1 MKSSL
6 SLEVDFKKTE
16 MIGTSKYWTD
26 VARSRALD
34 KIRFWYIMSVK
45 KGGVMG
51 MIFAKFIHL
60 LSKL

>member
-6 SLEVDFKKTE
+6 SLEVDFKKSET
-16 MIGTSKYWTD
+16 IGTSKYWTD
-26 VARSRALD
+26 VAKSRVLD
-34 KIRFWYIMSVK
+34 KIILWYMMSMK
-45 KGGVMG
+45 KGGIMG